1 MSSKVDFGRLSEEFQ
16 PRHSRGRA
24 VEPAKTP
31 TPESWPSREPR
42 RESQLSIKGAEAVI
56 ERFKNLCEDE
66 RYPYYKQLHRLMNV
80 WEGKSPDDGVKE
92 L

>member
-16 PRHSRGRA
+16 PRQSRGRA
-24 VEPAKTP
+24 VEPAKNP
-31 TPESWPSREPR
+31 VPESWPSREPR
-42 RESQLSIKGAEAVI
+42 RESQLSIKGVEAVI
-56 ERFKNLCEDE
+56 ERFKSLCEDE

-80 WEGKSPDDGVKE
+80 WEGKSPDEGIKE

>member
-16 PRHSRGRA
+16 PRQSRGRA

-80 WEGKSPDDGVKE
+80 WEGKSPDEGVKE